1 MALLLV
7 NKTKTVKMDP
17 NIRAKRVQAMEAIKD
32 KALEMSVA
40 GDDDLAVKDFINTA
54 KRELAFELP
63 DEDSIKKAVK
73 ATLKFKKKN

>member
-1 MALLLV
+1 
-7 NKTKTVKMDP
+7 MDP

-63 DEDSIKKAVK
+63 DEDAFKKAVK
-73 ATLKFKKKN
+73 ATLKFKKNN

>member
-1 MALLLV
+1 
-7 NKTKTVKMDP
+7 MDP

-40 GDDDLAVKDFINTA
+40 GDDDLVVKDFINSA

-63 DEDSIKKAVK
+63 DEDSFKKAVK